1 MTAAEKR
8 LQAIRDLLAHVRDR
22 LGLEMGFVL
31 WDGSTIPAD
40 LPPNALAIMI
50 ADEGAI
56 AALIRRPKLDILLN
70 LFVSARIDTAQR
82 HDLRPD
88 GAAAGRPARSTRSR
102 RLTRR

>member
-40 LPPNALAIMI
+40 LSPSALAIMI
-50 ADEGAI
+50 ADEGTI
-56 AALIRRPKLDILLN
+56 AALTRRPKLDTYCSI
-70 LFVSARIDTAQR
+70 FSFRRGSHCAT
-82 HDLRPD
+82 
-88 GAAAGRPARSTRSR
+88 ARS
-102 RLTRR
+102 LT

>member
-40 LPPNALAIMI
+40 LSPRCACH
-50 ADEGAI
+50 
-56 AALIRRPKLDILLN
+56 
-70 LFVSARIDTAQR
+70 
-82 HDLRPD
+82 HDR
-88 GAAAGRPARSTRSR
+88 
-102 RLTRR
+102 

>member
-8 LQAIRDLLAHVRDR
+8 LRAIRDLLAHARER

-40 LPPNALAIMI
+40 FSPSALAIVI

-56 AALIRRPKLDILLN
+56 AALIRRL
-70 LFVSARIDTAQR
+70 T
-82 HDLRPD
+82 
-88 GAAAGRPARSTRSR
+88 STRCSIWSFR
-102 RLTRR
+102 RVWTFATERSST